1 MSAAQIQQWR
11 GLSTHAAER
20 VASTILLHCLIHKPH
35 RELKDLG
42 LRHEVAIRVPVRLL
56 LTASLQDHM
65 CVSDMA
71 LEASR
76 AP

>member
-1 MSAAQIQQWR
+1 MGAAQTQQWR
-11 GLSTHAAER
+11 GLSPYAAER

-35 RELKDLG
+35 RELKNLG
-42 LRHEVAIRVPVRLL
+42 LRHEVAFREQVRLL
-56 LTASLQDHM
+56 LTVSLQDRL